1 MEDYDRNSIHREQSM
16 IEYKRAVT
24 KKYSI
29 NLDSR
34 SVKSGCC
41 GKMGQMTADTI
52 ENVGKHLSCG
62 SCALILFINL
72 ILPGIGTLIS
82 AQFVSE
88 N

>member
-1 MEDYDRNSIHREQSM
+1 MV
-16 IEYKRAVT
+16 EYKRSLT
-24 KKYSI
+24 DKYSI
-29 NLDSR
+29 QLT
-34 SVKSGCC
+34 KTAKEGCC
-41 GKMGQMTADTI
+41 GKMGQMTTDTI